1 MAALGKHRGLPLQ
14 EMKTM
19 KEKSYWLFKA
29 EPHIYGIEHLQSAP
43 KKTGRWDGIRNY
55 QARNFLRDQVKLQ
68 DEVLIYHSSCKLI
81 GLAGIAK
88 VVKTA
93 YPDPTQFNPESDY
106 FDPKSN
112 TENPRWVSVDIQ
124 LIKSFKA
131 IIPLAE
137 LKKYSEL
144 ENMALFKQSRLSI
157 QPVMQK
163 EWEFISKLA
172 D

>member
-1 MAALGKHRGLPLQ
+1 
-14 EMKTM
+14 MKTM

-29 EPHIYGIEHLQSAP
+29 EPHIYGIEHLQAAP
-43 KKTGRWDGIRNY
+43 KKIGRWDGIRNY

-81 GLAGIAK
+81 GIAGTAK
-88 VVKTA
+88 IVKTA

-106 FDPKSN
+106 FDPTSD

-124 LIKSFKA
+124 LLKSLKE

-137 LKKYSEL
+137 LKKYSAL

-157 QPVMQK
+157 QPVTK
-163 EWEFISKLA
+163 IEWDFIMGLI
-172 D
+172 